1 MPFSHLPL
9 YGGKKKKMYRQKL
22 NGKELK
28 RRMLCA
34 LLLAIQL
41 PNAMRAWAMPLSEDE
56 LALLLGSK
64 NVYSRQEVAELV
76 SNILNDAEEEIER
89 TAQEAAREVAAQ
101 DAGEIAFQKSLA
113 ESIRIEAARI
123 EGERKVWRTCAVIE
137 TIVII
142 AGVFVYGITR

>member
-1 MPFSHLPL
+1 M
-9 YGGKKKKMYRQKL
+9 
-22 NGKELK
+22 
-28 RRMLCA
+28 

-41 PNAMRAWAMPLSEDE
+41 PSAMRAWATPLSEDE

-137 TIVII
+137 AIVMI
-142 AGVFVYGITR
+142 AGVFAYGLTR

>member
-9 YGGKKKKMYRQKL
+9 YGREKKTMNRQKP
-22 NGKELK
+22 NGNGLK

-41 PNAMRAWAMPLSEDE
+41 PSAMRAWATSLSEDE
-56 LALLLGSK
+56 LALLLESK
-64 NVYSRQEVAELV
+64 NVYSRQEVVELV

-123 EGERKVWRTCAVIE
+123 KGERKVWRTCALLE
-137 TIVII
+137 GALII
-142 AGVFVYGITR
+142 AGVFAYGLTR